1 MTSGS
6 LASGNGESPAGA
18 GDRAKSV
25 DETWKD
31 KTRREKET
39 LESEPAAQG
48 SRSLP
53 AASFVGLLEELSLR
67 AAMGLGQLPNP
78 LTGEPDL
85 PAAKYTIDLLDIL
98 EKKTKGNVS
107 TEEAAALS
115 SLLQQLR
122 MVYVHVSNAAD
133 SSEATSPLTGD
144 PESGDSSSGL
154 IV

>member
-1 MTSGS
+1 MSDR
-6 LASGNGESPAGA
+6 NDESTDAGA

-78 LTGEPDL
+78 LTGELEPDL